1 MFRREIDYAYFAA
14 RLGWTPEQYGSLTP
28 VQLSLVRKELETRT
42 VRDSEIMQ
50 HATEVAVA
58 NVLRK
63 KGRKLL
69 ELWKKVQP
77 EHSAPPVTKSEFD
90 LLKKAFANKYGKRQ
104 RITTE

>member
-1 MFRREIDYAYFAA
+1 M
-14 RLGWTPEQYGSLTP
+14 
-28 VQLSLVRKELETRT
+28 
-42 VRDSEIMQ
+42 
-50 HATEVAVA
+50 A

-104 RITTE
+104 RITPE

>member
-1 MFRREIDYAYFAA
+1 MFSREIDYAYFAA

-28 VQLSLVRKELETRT
+28 VQLSFVRKELETRT

-63 KGRKLL
+63 KGRRVL
-69 ELWKKVQP
+69 ELWKKLRP
-77 EHSAPPVTKSEFD
+77 AHSAPPVEKDEFD
-90 LLKKAFANKYGKRQ
+90 ALKQAFAKKYGKR
-104 RITTE
+104 RRTTTE